1 MDVVIHSR
9 NLDVTPRIQSY
20 IEKKIE
26 RLDRYMPNI
35 SEVRV
40 DVGEERSN
48 RMGNRMVAQITLRH
62 VRGTILRAEERSN
75 DIFAAV
81 DVVIDKMYRQI
92 ERYKGKR
99 RRRGDAQ
106 ENFADYETAVQ
117 LPDEDLEAHTVI
129 RRKQFSIEPVDEEE
143 AIEQMELIGHDF
155 FVFVNA
161 SNGAVNVLYRRKDGN
176 FGLLEP
182 EEMR

>member
-9 NLDVTPRIQSY
+9 NMDVSPRIQSY

-62 VRGTILRAEERSN
+62 IRGTILRAEERSN

-99 RRRGDAQ
+99 RRRGDMQ
-106 ENFADYETAVQ
+106 ENFTDYETAVE
-117 LPDEDLEAHTVI
+117 LTEEELEPHTVI
-129 RRKQFSIEPVDEEE
+129 RRKQFSVEPVNEEE
-143 AIEQMELIGHDF
+143 AIEQMELLGHDF

-161 SNGAVNVLYRRKDGN
+161 DTSSVNVVYRRKDGN

-182 EEMR
+182 EEAR

>member
-9 NLDVTPRIQSY
+9 NMDVTPRIQSY

-48 RMGNRMVAQITLRH
+48 RMGNRMVAQITLH
-62 VRGTILRAEERSN
+62 HIRGTILRAEERSN

-99 RRRGDAQ
+99 RRRGDQQ
-106 ENFADYETAVQ
+106 ESFNGYETAVE
-117 LPDEDLEAHTVI
+117 LSEEDLEPHTVI
-129 RRKQFSIEPVDEEE
+129 RRKQFSVEPVVEEE
-143 AIEQMELIGHDF
+143 AIEQMELLGHDF

-161 SNGAVNVLYRRKDGN
+161 DTSSVNVLYRRKDGN

-182 EEMR
+182 DETR